1 MFFKTSD
8 IKDFANFTRKHMD
21 CRLQHSGFPE
31 KIGKF
36 LSTTF
41 YRTPPVAASVLIN
54 VTNILIDFHFYIFL
68 MRVCWIAH
76 LAHPRTYACYP
87 SLICALPAWPI
98 IHTRLTHL
106 RAYAH
111 LHSSISALRAFFLSC
126 YNLNMQ
132 DSMVMFTFSVFDQ
145 KYPVWVNLVQKIKIV
160 SLSRNLLPVLIW
172 ICRSQW

>member
-1 MFFKTSD
+1 
-8 IKDFANFTRKHMD
+8 
-21 CRLQHSGFPE
+21 
-31 KIGKF
+31 
-36 LSTTF
+36 
-41 YRTPPVAASVLIN
+41 
-54 VTNILIDFHFYIFL
+54 

-87 SLICALPAWPI
+87 SLICALPALPI

-160 SLSRNLLPVLIW
+160 SLSRNLVPVLIW
-172 ICRSQW
+172 ICRSQWWCSLFSFLTENTFLGANFVHKIKIVSLSWNLVPTITHKIFETNSSFHVKWCTTGKV